1 MAVILGNSGIV
12 ELTRSSIDETFTSDV
27 NPSDV
32 NPTKNSFSF
41 DFPLGQLLT
50 GDQLEIKAT
59 DGDTLDFI
67 TGWTYPDG
75 KWFINVD
82 PVGGIRLYEDFE
94 GAVNGEITGRVDLQ
108 LPSRD
113 IPIEVK
119 VQNSFARCLAEVTEF
134 ELNTSR
140 DAVDVTE
147 IGEEFRQQFGTLISG
162 SGTIGCFFE
171 YQQNPCGSDGSVT
184 PELALYMHQ
193 LVIRQQL
200 GSEFKARLYLVRR
213 GTGSGVDFDDEVWY
227 EFNAWVTNVAIAF
240 EPTQLVR
247 SQIQFVTNGLIQ
259 LKVKTASNYLLQEND
274 DRILLERNQGTGYLE
289 VEQQE

>member
-1 MAVILGNSGIV
+1 MAVILGNAGIV

-59 DGDTLDFI
+59 DGGVLDFVV
-67 TGWTYPDG
+67 GWPYEDG

-82 PVGGIRLYEDFE
+82 QVGGVRLYQDF
-94 GAVNGEITGRVDLQ
+94 GAAVNGEVAGRVQLQ

-113 IPIEVK
+113 IPIQVK
-119 VQNSFARCLAEVTEF
+119 VANNATRYLAEVTDF

-162 SGTIGCFFE
+162 SGTISCFFE
-171 YQQNPCGSDGSVT
+171 YEQDPCGDWSTVEP
-184 PELALYMHQ
+184 PELAVYMHQ

-200 GSEFKARLYLVRR
+200 GSSFRARLFLVSR
-213 GTGSGVDFDDEVWY
+213 GQGRDTDDEVWY
-227 EFNAWVTNVAIAF
+227 EFDAWVTNVAIAF
-240 EPTQLVR
+240 EPTQTVR
-247 SQIQFVTNGLIQ
+247 SEIQFVTNGLIQ

-274 DRILLERNQGTGYLE
+274 DRIALERNQGTGFLE
-289 VEQQE
+289 VEQQD